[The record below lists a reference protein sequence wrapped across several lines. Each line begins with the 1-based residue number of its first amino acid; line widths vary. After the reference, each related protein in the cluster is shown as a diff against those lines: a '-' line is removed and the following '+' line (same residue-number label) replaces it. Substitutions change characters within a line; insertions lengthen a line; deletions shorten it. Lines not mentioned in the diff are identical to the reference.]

1 MPKSPIL
8 LIVAAAAT
16 FAQPAPK
23 IPEDLT
29 LDAAVA
35 YAQDD
40 PQQVMDIVRP
50 RNNPSRLPA
59 VLCIHGGG
67 FRAGSRKGF
76 VQQCVRLA
84 QHGYVAATADYRLA
98 PKAQFP
104 AAVND
109 VKAAVRYLRT
119 NAERLGIDPT
129 RIGVMGGSAGGH
141 LALFLGV
148 TGGVAE
154 FEGDGPNRDQSSR
167 VNCVVSYYGPSD
179 FTKSYGRSVDA
190 AEVLPLFLGGDL
202 NQARGMH
209 IKASPLYWVTPEAPP
224 TLAIQGTKDRY
235 VNYEQSVWIVE
246 KLLQAGVTAELE
258 TIEGADHG
266 FKGADAT
273 RAEQR
278 MIAFFDRCLQPPT
291 LSTK

>member
-1 MPKSPIL
+1 MLKLPTL
-8 LIVAAAAT
+8 VVLAVCTAV
-16 FAQPAPK
+16 AQPAPK
-23 IPEDLT
+23 IPDDLA
-29 LDAAVA
+29 LDSAVA

-50 RNNPSRLPA
+50 RNNAGRLPA

-76 VQQCVRLA
+76 VTQCVRLA

-109 VKAAVRYLRT
+109 VKAAVRYLRA

-148 TGGVAE
+148 TGGVPQ

-202 NQARGMH
+202 NAARGMH
-209 IKASPLYWVTPEAPP
+209 IKASPLYWVTPDAPP

-235 VNYEQSVWIVE
+235 VNYEQSVWIIE
-246 KLLQAGVTAELE
+246 RLLAAGVPAELE

-266 FKGADAT
+266 FKGADAS
-273 RAEQR
+273 RADQR
-278 MIAFFDRCLQPPT
+278 MIAFFDRYLQPAT